1 MIKLCVEYGCVS
13 INYYLDVMQ
22 PYELYPIL
30 SNLHLKVKGDWE
42 RTRNIMYAVCQSQS
56 TKHLKVTDI
65 MSLPWD
71 DADNQMVRNV
81 KKVELTKEY
90 IERMKNEA
98 IQHKAEYIK
107 NGLIEEK

>member
-13 INYYLDVMQ
+13 VGYYLDTMQ

-98 IQHKAEYIK
+98 IQHKEEYIK

>member
-1 MIKLCVEYGCVS
+1 MIKLCIEYGCVS
-13 INYYLDVMQ
+13 VNYYLDTMQ

-30 SNLHLKVKGDWE
+30 SNLHLKVKEDCE

-65 MSLPWD
+65 MTLPWD
-71 DADNQMVRNV
+71 DTDNQLVRNV

-90 IERMKNEA
+90 IEKMKNEA
-98 IQHKAEYIK
+98 IKHKEEYQSQ
-107 NGLIEEK
+107 GLIEK